1 MARTAATLTIPRL
14 YPILDTAVLARRG
27 ADPLETAEIMLS
39 SGVKILQ
46 FRHKEHFSREL
57 FETAESIAAL
67 CARAGARF
75 LVNDR
80 ADIAALLGAGLH
92 VGQDDL
98 PPAEARKVVGPT
110 ALLGFSTH
118 NDAQLAAA
126 AAEPTDYLA
135 LGPMFATASK
145 DNPDPVV
152 GVERWAEWRKLTLLP
167 LVAIGGIT
175 RQNAA
180 AALNA
185 GASSLAVIG
194 DLYPEPFTPE
204 AFKERI
210 REWLNLV
217 S

>member
-1 MARTAATLTIPRL
+1 MSRTAATLTIPRL

-46 FRHKEHFSREL
+46 LRHKAHFSREQ
-57 FETAESIAAL
+57 FETAECIAAL
-67 CARAGARF
+67 CSRAGAPF
-75 LVNDR
+75 VVNDR

-98 PPAEARKVVGPT
+98 PPAEARGIIGPG

-118 NDAQLAAA
+118 SDAQLTAAA
-126 AAEPTDYLA
+126 GESADYLA

-145 DNPDPVV
+145 ENPDPVV
-152 GVERWAEWRKLTLLP
+152 GVDRWAEWRKLTLLP
-167 LVAIGGIT
+167 VVAIGGIT
-175 RQNAA
+175 RRNAA
-180 AALNA
+180 IALKA